1 MKPVLAAQASGWL
14 LVITAPVYV
23 AGVGWQRLT

>member
-1 MKPVLAAQASGWL
+1 MIPLLTAQASGWL

-23 AGVGWQRLT
+23 AGVVWRRLN